1 VTSKITVFMTPER
14 YQQVKELF
22 QSALEREG
30 SQRKRFLAE
39 ACAGDP
45 SLREEVESLLTSH
58 EEAPSFIESSALEIV
73 SKVLPDQ
80 PDKQMVGQRI
90 GPYKV
95 IREIAH
101 GGMGAVYLAFR
112 ADDEY
117 QKQVAIKLI
126 KRGMDTDSII
136 RRFRNERQILA
147 NLDHPNIA
155 RLIDGGTTE
164 DGLTY
169 FIMDHVE
176 GLPIDAYCDAHKLS
190 IVERLKLFR
199 TVCSA
204 VEYAHQHHVIHRDL
218 KPSNIFVTVEG
229 VPKLLDFGIAKVL
242 NPEPPF
248 QTVESVGLGPMTPD
262 YASPEQVRGE
272 TITPAS
278 DVYSLGVL
286 LYELL
291 TGHRPYRIKSRTPQE
306 IERVICEEEPERPSR
321 AIGCI
326 EEVPGSDGTSE
337 ITITP
342 ESVSATRDGQSE
354 KLRRYLAG
362 DVDKILLM
370 ALCKE
375 SERRYLS
382 VEEFSEDIRRHLEGQ
397 PVIARKDALYYRS
410 TKFIKRNKA
419 TFVAVALTAVILVIV
434 ATAVSL
440 LTARSQIASIA
451 VLPFVNAS
459 ADPNMEYLSDGITE
473 TLMNKLS
480 QLPNLKVLPRT
491 SVFHYKGKEPDPQAV
506 GKSLNVQAV
515 VTGKVVHTDDS
526 LSISAELV
534 DVQHNRHLWGDR
546 YTRKLAEILVLQEEI
561 TRQIADQLRTRLS
574 GEEKKRLAKRYTEN
588 TEAYQLYLKGRYF
601 WNKRTEKDL
610 KKAIEYFEQTIAIDP
625 TYALAYAGLADS
637 YALFGFSLYAALSP
651 READQKAESAAL
663 KALEIDDTLAEA
675 HTALGLIQFRSKW
688 NWLKAESEF
697 KRAIEL
703 NPNYALAY
711 QYYALVLASM
721 ERQDEALITIKR
733 AQELEP
739 VSFILNAAVARH
751 LYWAGQYDQAIE
763 QLRKTLELDP
773 NFMAAHFRLGLV
785 YEQKGMYEEAIA
797 EFSKAKTISENNPF
811 VIAGLGHVYG
821 LSGNRKKAQEL
832 IFELKELSNRRY
844 VSAYDM
850 AVIYSGLGERDQAFA
865 WLEKAYQER
874 AGSLVYLKVE
884 PVFDPIRSDRRFAD
898 LLRRVGILDQLAVG
912 SRQ

>member
-1 VTSKITVFMTPER
+1 MTPER

-22 QSALEREG
+22 QSALKHEG

-164 DGLTY
+164 DGLPY

-199 TVCSA
+199 AVCSA

-306 IERVICEEEPERPSR
+306 IERVICEEEPEKPSR

-326 EEVPGSDGTSE
+326 EEVLGSDGTSE

-370 ALCKE
+370 ALRKE
-375 SERRYLS
+375 SERRYPS
-382 VEEFSEDIRRHLEGQ
+382 VDRFSEDIRRHLEGQ

-534 DVQHNRHLWGDR
+534 DVQNNRHLWGDR

-561 TRQIADQLRTRLS
+561 TRQISDQLRTRLS

-688 NWLKAESEF
+688 NWLKAESEV

-721 ERQDEALITIKR
+721 ERQDEALTTIKR

-739 VSFILNAAVARH
+739 VSFILNAALARH
-751 LYWAGQYDQAIE
+751 LYWARQYDQAIE

-797 EFSKAKTISENNPF
+797 EFSKARTISENNPF

-821 LSGNRKKAQEL
+821 LSGNRNKAQEL
-832 IFELKELSNRRY
+832 ISELKELSNRRY

-898 LLRRVGILDQLAVG
+898 LLRRMGLPP
-912 SRQ
+912 

>member
-1 VTSKITVFMTPER
+1 MTPER

-30 SQRKRFLAE
+30 SQRKRFLDE

-58 EEAPSFIESSALEIV
+58 EQAPSFIESSALEIV

-80 PDKQMVGQRI
+80 RDEQMVGQRI

-95 IREIAH
+95 IHEIAH

-126 KRGMDTDSII
+126 KRGMDTDFII

-155 RLIDGGTTE
+155 RLIDGGTSE
-164 DGLTY
+164 DGLPY

-176 GLPIDAYCDAHKLS
+176 GLPIDAYCDAHNLS
-190 IVERLKLFR
+190 IAERLKLFR

-218 KPSNIFVTVEG
+218 KPSNILVTAEG

-248 QTVESVGLGPMTPD
+248 QTVGSVGLRPMTPD

-272 TITPAS
+272 TITSAS

-291 TGHRPYRIKSRTPQE
+291 TGHRPYRVKSRTPQE
-306 IERVICEEEPERPSR
+306 IERVICEEEPEKPSA
-321 AIGCI
+321 AIGCICI

-342 ESVSATRDGQSE
+342 ESVSATRDGQPK
-354 KLRRYLAG
+354 KLRRHLAG

-370 ALCKE
+370 ALRKE
-375 SERRYLS
+375 SERRYPS

-410 TKFIKRNKA
+410 TKFIKRNKT

-434 ATAVSL
+434 AMALSL

-491 SVFHYKGKEPDPQAV
+491 SVFRYKGKEQDPQAV

-515 VTGKVVHTDDS
+515 ITGKVVHSDDS

-534 DVQHNRHLWGDR
+534 DVQNNRHLWGDR

-561 TRQIADQLRTRLS
+561 TRQISDQLRTRLS

-651 READQKAESAAL
+651 READRKAESAAL

-711 QYYALVLASM
+711 QYYALLLASV
-721 ERQDEALITIKR
+721 ERQDEALTTIKR
-733 AQELEP
+733 SQELEP
-739 VSFILNAAVARH
+739 VSLILNAAVARH
-751 LYWAGQYDQAIE
+751 LYWARQYDQAIE
-763 QLRKTLELDP
+763 ELRKTLELDP

-797 EFSKAKTISENNPF
+797 QFSKARTISENNPF

-821 LSGNRKKAQEL
+821 LSGNRKKAQEM
-832 IFELKELSNRRY
+832 ISELKELSNRRY
-844 VSAYDM
+844 VPAYDM

-865 WLEKAYQER
+865 WLGKAYQER

-898 LLRRVGILDQLAVG
+898 LLRRMGLP
-912 SRQ
+912 S

>member
-1 VTSKITVFMTPER
+1 VTSNITVFMTPER

-22 QSALEREG
+22 QSALKHEG

-190 IVERLKLFR
+190 IAERLKLFC

-218 KPSNIFVTVEG
+218 KPSNIFINIEG
-229 VPKLLDFGIAKVL
+229 VPKLLDFGIAKLL

-326 EEVPGSDGTSE
+326 EEVLGSDGTSE

-370 ALCKE
+370 ALRKE
-375 SERRYLS
+375 SERRYPS
-382 VEEFSEDIRRHLEGQ
+382 VDRFSEDIRRHLEGQ

-534 DVQHNRHLWGDR
+534 DVQNNRHLWGDR

-561 TRQIADQLRTRLS
+561 TRQISDQLRTRLS
-574 GEEKKRLAKRYTEN
+574 GEEKRRLAKLYTEN

-688 NWLKAESEF
+688 NWLKAESEV

-721 ERQDEALITIKR
+721 ERQDEALTTIKR

-751 LYWAGQYDQAIE
+751 LYWARQYDQAIE

-797 EFSKAKTISENNPF
+797 EFRKARTISENNPF

-821 LSGNRKKAQEL
+821 LSGNRNKAQEL
-832 IFELKELSNRRY
+832 ISELKELSNRRY

-874 AGSLVYLKVE
+874 SGSLVYLKVE

-898 LLRRVGILDQLAVG
+898 LLQRMRLP
-912 SRQ
+912 S

>member
-1 VTSKITVFMTPER
+1 MTPER

-30 SQRKRFLAE
+30 SQWKRFLDE

-58 EEAPSFIESSALEIV
+58 EQAPSFIESSALEIV

-218 KPSNIFVTVEG
+218 KPSNILVTVEG
-229 VPKLLDFGIAKVL
+229 VAKLLDFGIAKVL

-306 IERVICEEEPERPSR
+306 IERVICEEEPEKPSQ

-342 ESVSATRDGQSE
+342 ESVSATRDGQPE

-370 ALCKE
+370 ALRKE
-375 SERRYLS
+375 SERRYPS
-382 VEEFSEDIRRHLEGQ
+382 VEEFSEDICRHLEGQ

-419 TFVAVALTAVILVIV
+419 TFIAVALTAVILVI
-434 ATAVSL
+434 AAIALSL

-480 QLPNLKVLPRT
+480 QLPNLKVLSRT
-491 SVFHYKGKEPDPQAV
+491 SVFHYKGKEQDPQAV

-515 VTGKVVHTDDS
+515 ITGKVVQSDDS

-534 DVQHNRHLWGDR
+534 DVQNNRHLWGDR

-561 TRQIADQLRTRLS
+561 TRQISDQLRTRLS

-588 TEAYQLYLKGRYF
+588 TQAYQLYLKGRYF

-711 QYYALVLASM
+711 QYYALVLASV
-721 ERQDEALITIKR
+721 ERQDEALSTIKR

-751 LYWAGQYDQAIE
+751 LYWARQYDQAIE

-797 EFSKAKTISENNPF
+797 QFSKARTISENNPF

-832 IFELKELSNRRY
+832 ISELKELSKRRY